1 LRPNSPSLLRVIYSS
16 RSTAAPALRPQ
27 QVIDILAQARA
38 FNQAHGITG
47 LLTVCKDEYLQ
58 LLDGPADAV
67 TSLLERIQRDSR
79 HSEVDVLARCEA
91 DAPVFAHWSMALVER
106 YEPDRRRA
114 GRLQALRARLA
125 ADPGVR
131 PADFFRFMLAP
142 GDSSRGDAPGARTAD
157 VVFCSPSGLW
167 GPAVLARVINNSTV
181 RTGRTVLTPSA
192 GQTERTLVEYA
203 DAIVPG
209 YGPVRAIAMP
219 GTVVGQP
226 MLLPLIDRL
235 SLVVLLLAPSDM
247 PGLGEHLRHWT
258 AIAQQRGSQ
267 PDFLVV
273 SSVAAERIEKSLAAL
288 EPAAA
293 SVHVLSLK
301 LSAAEAIWEAVRE
314 HLRNMPA
321 RQAGV
326 LSPVPPPVMPPASEP
341 DLPSPLAP
349 PVTELQPE
357 PEPEPEP
364 EQEPVA
370 APRIEPDPLDDL
382 LQKLMGI
389 DGTRH
394 AALVELGSPW
404 RLIASAPG
412 GDPWPG
418 LDGTLEFLRLK
429 QDLLQRLSSDDA
441 AEELAITTSTHFVLM
456 RPLAAGNDKQFAV
469 LTLDRSAAQLGA
481 ARMQMQQVL
490 LG

>member
-1 LRPNSPSLLRVIYSS
+1 
-16 RSTAAPALRPQ
+16 
-27 QVIDILAQARA
+27 
-38 FNQAHGITG
+38 
-47 LLTVCKDEYLQ
+47 
-58 LLDGPADAV
+58 
-67 TSLLERIQRDSR
+67 
-79 HSEVDVLARCEA
+79 
-91 DAPVFAHWSMALVER
+91 
-106 YEPDRRRA
+106 
-114 GRLQALRARLA
+114 
-125 ADPGVR
+125 
-131 PADFFRFMLAP
+131 
-142 GDSSRGDAPGARTAD
+142 
-157 VVFCSPSGLW
+157 
-167 GPAVLARVINNSTV
+167 
-181 RTGRTVLTPSA
+181 VLTPSA
-192 GQTERTLVEYA
+192 GQTEGTLVEYA

-273 SSVAAERIEKSLAAL
+273 SSVAPERIEKGLAAL

-293 SVHVLSLK
+293 SVHILSLK

-321 RQAGV
+321 RQAAV
-326 LSPVPPPVMPPASEP
+326 LSPVLTPPSEP
-341 DLPSPLAP
+341 DLPPPLAL
-349 PVTELQPE
+349 PVTELQLDPAPAPDPE
-357 PEPEPEP
+357 PEPQP
-364 EQEPVA
+364 QPVA

-382 LQKLMGI
+382 LQKLMSI

-456 RPLAAGNDKQFAV
+456 RPLAAGNGKQFAV

>member
-1 LRPNSPSLLRVIYSS
+1 
-16 RSTAAPALRPQ
+16 
-27 QVIDILAQARA
+27 
-38 FNQAHGITG
+38 
-47 LLTVCKDEYLQ
+47 
-58 LLDGPADAV
+58 
-67 TSLLERIQRDSR
+67 
-79 HSEVDVLARCEA
+79 
-91 DAPVFAHWSMALVER
+91 
-106 YEPDRRRA
+106 
-114 GRLQALRARLA
+114 
-125 ADPGVR
+125 
-131 PADFFRFMLAP
+131 
-142 GDSSRGDAPGARTAD
+142 
-157 VVFCSPSGLW
+157 
-167 GPAVLARVINNSTV
+167 
-181 RTGRTVLTPSA
+181 
-192 GQTERTLVEYA
+192 
-203 DAIVPG
+203 
-209 YGPVRAIAMP
+209 
-219 GTVVGQP
+219 VVGQP

-321 RQAGV
+321 RRAVV
-326 LSPVPPPVMPPASEP
+326 LSPVLSPVLPPPSEP
-341 DLPSPLAP
+341 DLPPPLAP
-349 PVTELQPE
+349 PVTELQ
-357 PEPEPEP
+357 PEPEP

-382 LQKLMGI
+382 LRKLMSI
-389 DGTRH
+389 DGTRY

>member
-1 LRPNSPSLLRVIYSS
+1 MHPPSPPLLRVIYSS

-27 QVIDILAQARA
+27 QVADILAQARS

-58 LLDGPADAV
+58 LLDGPAEAV

-79 HSEVDVLARCEA
+79 HSDVDVLARCPA

-106 YEPDRRRA
+106 HEPDRRRDN
-114 GRLQALRARLA
+114 RLQALRARLA

-192 GQTERTLVEYA
+192 GQTERMLVEYT

-235 SLVVLLLAPSDM
+235 ALVVLLLAPSDM
-247 PGLGEHLRHWT
+247 PGLGDHLRQWT

-293 SVHVLSLK
+293 SVHILSLK
-301 LSAAEAIWEAVRE
+301 LSAAAAIWEAARDRLCDMR
-314 HLRNMPA
+314 LR
-321 RQAGV
+321 RTAGPSV
-326 LSPVPPPVMPPASEP
+326 EA
-341 DLPSPLAP
+341 DLPGS
-349 PVTELQPE
+349 TRQ
-357 PEPEPEP
+357 
-364 EQEPVA
+364 
-370 APRIEPDPLDDL
+370 L
-382 LQKLMGI
+382 LHKLMAI
-389 DGTRH
+389 DGAQH
-394 AALVELGSPW
+394 AALVDLGPPW
-404 RLIASAPG
+404 RLIAAAPHG
-412 GDPWPG
+412 EAWVG
-418 LDGTLEFLRLK
+418 LEGVLEFLRLK
-429 QDLLQRLSSDDA
+429 QELLHRLVNDDA
-441 AEELAITTSTHFVLM
+441 AEELALTTSTQFLVLQ
-456 RPLAAGNDKQFAV
+456 PLAAGNDKHFAV
-469 LTLDRSAAQLGA
+469 LALDRFAAQLGA

-490 LG
+490 QN

>member
-1 LRPNSPSLLRVIYSS
+1 
-16 RSTAAPALRPQ
+16 
-27 QVIDILAQARA
+27 
-38 FNQAHGITG
+38 
-47 LLTVCKDEYLQ
+47 
-58 LLDGPADAV
+58 
-67 TSLLERIQRDSR
+67 
-79 HSEVDVLARCEA
+79 
-91 DAPVFAHWSMALVER
+91 
-106 YEPDRRRA
+106 
-114 GRLQALRARLA
+114 
-125 ADPGVR
+125 
-131 PADFFRFMLAP
+131 
-142 GDSSRGDAPGARTAD
+142 
-157 VVFCSPSGLW
+157 
-167 GPAVLARVINNSTV
+167 
-181 RTGRTVLTPSA
+181 
-192 GQTERTLVEYA
+192 
-203 DAIVPG
+203 
-209 YGPVRAIAMP
+209 
-219 GTVVGQP
+219 
-226 MLLPLIDRL
+226 
-235 SLVVLLLAPSDM
+235 
-247 PGLGEHLRHWT
+247 
-258 AIAQQRGSQ
+258 
-267 PDFLVV
+267 
-273 SSVAAERIEKSLAAL
+273 VAAERIEKSLAAL

-321 RQAGV
+321 RQAVV

-382 LQKLMGI
+382 LRKLMSI
-389 DGTRH
+389 DGTRY

-456 RPLAAGNDKQFAV
+456 RPLAAGNGKQFAV
-469 LTLDRSAAQLGA
+469 LKLDRSAAQLGA

-490 LG
+490 IG

>member
-1 LRPNSPSLLRVIYSS
+1 LRPPSPPLLRVIYSS
-16 RSTAAPALRPQ
+16 RSTAAPAQRPQ
-27 QVIDILAQARA
+27 QVNDILAQARS
-38 FNQAHGITG
+38 FNAAHGITG

-58 LLDGPADAV
+58 LLDGPAEAV

-79 HSEVDVLARCEA
+79 HSDVDVLARCPA

-114 GRLQALRARLA
+114 NRLQALRARLA

-181 RTGRTVLTPSA
+181 RTGRTVIAPPSA
-192 GQTERTLVEYA
+192 EPTERTLIEYA
-203 DAIVPG
+203 DTIVPG

-235 SLVVLLLAPSDM
+235 ALVVLLLAPSDM
-247 PGLGEHLRHWT
+247 PGLGAHLRHWT
-258 AIAQQRGSQ
+258 MIAQQRGSQ

-273 SSVAAERIEKSLAAL
+273 SSVAAERIERSLAAL

-301 LSAAEAIWEAVRE
+301 LSAAAAIWEAASN
-314 HLRNMPA
+314 HLRDMLA
-321 RQAGV
+321 RQPRV
-326 LSPVPPPVMPPASEP
+326 PLPPSEPELPPPLSSPATEMP
-341 DLPSPLAP
+341 
-349 PVTELQPE
+349 PE
-357 PEPEPEP
+357 PEPT
-364 EQEPVA
+364 A
-370 APRIEPDPLDDL
+370 APEIEPDPMARL
-382 LQKLMGI
+382 LQRLMSI
-389 DGTRH
+389 DGTRY
-394 AALVELGSPW
+394 AAVVELGSPW
-404 RLIASAPG
+404 RLIASAPD
-412 GDPWPG
+412 GDPWPD

-429 QDLLQRLSSDDA
+429 QDVLHRLSSDDA

-456 RPLAAGNDKQFAV
+456 RPLAAGNDKQFAL
-469 LTLDRSAAQLGA
+469 LTLDRNAAHLGA
-481 ARMQMQQVL
+481 ARMQMQQAL